1 MGAAHY
7 TLHPAQ
13 GHAATFASR
22 WVFYPRII
30 LIPPESARRSRAYL
44 RNPFNPFESA
54 VMAAK
59 SEIQEQINR
68 LPHQPGV
75 YRYFDDEGI
84 IYVGKAVDLRKRV
97 SSYFTKQDHNKKTQ
111 QLVKNIKR
119 IEFTIVNSESDA
131 FLLENNLIK
140 QHQPKY
146 NILLKDG
153 KTYPY
158 LLLTKERFPRLIP
171 TRNKQPG
178 DGQYFGPYA
187 HQGALNVLLE
197 LIRAL
202 YPLRT
207 CNYNLSPENVAAGKF
222 KVCLE
227 YHIGNC
233 KGPCEAKEDEATY
246 NQYIQ
251 QIRQILGGDLRLP
264 KQYFRERMTAAAQD
278 MQYEL
283 AHQFKQKLDKLD
295 EFQAKSTIVSAT
307 LTNIDVFSIASNE
320 KAAFVNYFKV
330 MNGSIILT
338 QNLELTKKLDETDG
352 EILAPLI
359 MQLRQEYESEA
370 KEILTNVPVGDL
382 PLPGVAITQPQI
394 GDKRKLLELSIK
406 NVLYLRK
413 EKESMNEKS
422 KDVNEVRIMEQ
433 IKKDLRL
440 TELPKHIEC
449 FDNSNFQG
457 DNPVSAMVCF
467 RNAKPSKK
475 DYRHYHVKTV
485 VGPNDFDTMYEVVT
499 RRYRRLVDEGA
510 SLPQLVIVDGGKGQL
525 SMAVKAIKDLN
536 LWGQMAIIGI
546 AKRLEEIYVPN
557 DPLPLYIDK
566 KSESLRLFQRI
577 RDEVHRFGITFHRKT
592 RDDATLKT
600 ELTDVKGLGPVT
612 ADKLLNKFKSVKKIK
627 ELTQLQLEAEIGKAK
642 AKVLLTYF
650 SQQEDAQEAPTTT

>member
-1 MGAAHY
+1 
-7 TLHPAQ
+7 
-13 GHAATFASR
+13 
-22 WVFYPRII
+22 
-30 LIPPESARRSRAYL
+30 
-44 RNPFNPFESA
+44 
-54 VMAAK
+54 MAANAHL
-59 SEIQEQINR
+59 QDQIR
-68 LPHQPGV
+68 QLPHRPGV
-75 YRYFDDEGI
+75 YKYFGEEDTI

-111 QLVKNIKR
+111 QLVKNIRR
-119 IEFTIVNSESDA
+119 IEFTIVDSESDA

-158 LLLTKERFPRLIP
+158 LLLTNERFPRLIP
-171 TRNKQPG
+171 TRNKRPG
-178 DGQYFGPYA
+178 DGRYYGPYA
-187 HQGALNVLLE
+187 NVTGMNLLLE

-207 CNYNLSPENVAAGKF
+207 CTYNLYPQNVEAGKF

-227 YHIGNC
+227 YHLGNC
-233 KGPCEAKEDEATY
+233 KGPCEGLQDEETY

-251 QIRQILGGDLRLP
+251 QIRQILNGDLRLP
-264 KQYFRERMTAAAQD
+264 KQYFRDKMMQAAQEQ
-278 MQYEL
+278 QYEL
-283 AHQFKQKLDKLD
+283 AHQLKQKLDKLD
-295 EFQAKSTIVSAT
+295 EFQAKSTIVNAN

-320 KAAFVNYFKV
+320 KSAFINYLKV

-338 QNLELTKKLDETDG
+338 QSIEVQKKLDEPDD

-359 MQLRQEYESEA
+359 MQMREEFESQS
-370 KEILTNVPVGDL
+370 KEILTNVPLPEL
-382 PLPGVAITQPQI
+382 PLPGVVITQPQI

-413 EKESMNEKS
+413 EKESMNDRS
-422 KDVNEVRIMEQ
+422 KDLNEVRIMETM
-433 IKKDLRL
+433 KKDLRL

-457 DNPVSAMVCF
+457 DNPVAAMVCF

-475 DYRHYHVKTV
+475 DYRHFHIKTV
-485 VGPNDFDTMYEVVT
+485 VGPNDFDSMYEIVT
-499 RRYRRLVDEGA
+499 RRYRRLLDEGT
-510 SLPQLVIVDGGKGQL
+510 SLPQLIIVDGGKGQL
-525 SMAVKAIKDLN
+525 GMGVKALKDLG
-536 LWGQMAIIGI
+536 LWGQIPIIGI

-566 KSESLRLFQRI
+566 KSETLRLIQRM
-577 RDEVHRFGITFHRKT
+577 RDEAHRFGITFHRSR
-592 RDDATLKT
+592 RDAATLKT

-612 ADKLLNKFKSVKKIK
+612 ADKLLTKFKSVKKIK
-627 ELTQLQLEAEIGKAK
+627 ELSEDELIAEVGKSK
-642 AKVLLTYF
+642 ARILLAYF
-650 SQQEDAQEAPTTT
+650 SQQDTTA